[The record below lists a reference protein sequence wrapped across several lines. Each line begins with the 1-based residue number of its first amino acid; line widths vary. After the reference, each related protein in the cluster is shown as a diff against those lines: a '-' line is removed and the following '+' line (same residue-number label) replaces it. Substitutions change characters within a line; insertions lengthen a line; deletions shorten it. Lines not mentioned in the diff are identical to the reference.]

1 MKAIILAAGKGSR
14 LGEYT
19 KGKPKCLL
27 KIGNETVLERE
38 IRLLQEVGIAHDDIY
53 VVGGYKY
60 ETLEDIAPNLIV
72 NRDYDSKDNAYS
84 LGLALQSVSDED
96 ILILDSD
103 LVYEGELLEEIIQ
116 CKDKNVL
123 LSIRT
128 NDTDESTGIVVD
140 DDGFVNAIGK
150 QYRNSGFVYI
160 SIFKI
165 GQDTIVPLRDA
176 LLSERS
182 EKTWYP
188 LAITEICEQ
197 YKFVNLITE
206 QKWHEIDCVEDYW
219 KTLQMFEGELR

>member
-19 KGKPKCLL
+19 KGNPKCLL
-27 KIGNETVLERE
+27 KVGNETILERE

-53 VVGGYKY
+53 IVGGYKY
-60 ETLEDIAPNLIV
+60 EMLEDIAPNLIV
-72 NRDYDSKDNAYS
+72 NQDYDSKDNAYS
-84 LGLALQSVSDED
+84 LGLALRYVNDED
-96 ILILDSD
+96 LLILDSD
-103 LVYEGELLEEIIQ
+103 LVYKAELLEEIIQ
-116 CKDKNVL
+116 CKNKNAL

-128 NDTDESTGIVVD
+128 NDTEESTGIVIGA
-140 DDGFVNAIGK
+140 DGFVSAIGK
-150 QYRNSGFVYI
+150 QYRDTGFVYI

-165 GQDTIVPLRDA
+165 GKDTIAPLREA

-188 LAITEICEQ
+188 LAITEICGQ

-206 QKWHEIDCVEDYW
+206 QKWHEIDCVEDYLE
-219 KTLQMFEGELR
+219 TVQMFEGELR